1 MAKYDM
7 NITNIMMALSALH
20 DLPDEPF
27 QPLMTDEVNT
37 AIINQ
42 VYVPISTRN
51 THLNANDTKML
62 FGISSLDD
70 IEELRKLTRREL
82 AERTVA
88 YYKARYDMT
97 PDRNKGALRLATQCF
112 GMGDKAEDYI
122 NTIFDQAGI
131 TRIPNGGIGGDG
143 NPVTVPSVLS
153 APSAETTVPTAPSE
167 PNTEAQKKAK
177 RMQKHKTGELPV
189 QPVPTAPVT
198 EPDLIKRTQAKPAEA
213 PVTSGTKETV
223 GLPEYHVF
231 EPLTLDSLLET
242 PPLDFLTDNL
252 IVKNTVNVFF
262 APAKTG
268 KTYLCLNYA
277 ICLAMGIP
285 FLGMENHLKRNVGYL
300 NLDMFRGGFNDR
312 VKQVIKG
319 FNPNATPEYISNILS
334 RLKIIDREAIRSV
347 GGHIPNFYKE
357 EYLDDLGNF
366 ILANDIEFL
375 IIDTFA
381 RIRAGSAENDN
392 DDMAITLQ
400 NMEKFFTP
408 LECGSLPIHHTGKDG
423 KLRGASA
430 IIDNAEFVFGLRKVN
445 GSNKHLQIYSDTPRY
460 TDVFELDVYPVFE
473 QCTNEETGASHA
485 DSYFLTAL
493 DPELNNSDIIDFLKA
508 HGNQWMSKK
517 TIALGVGGRYEDRL
531 KETDALYARGVLER
545 VPAGRGFNYR
555 MKVM

>member
-7 NITNIMMALSALH
+7 NINNIMMALQAVRA
-20 DLPDEPF
+20 LPDESF
-27 QPLMTDEVNT
+27 VPLMTDEVNT
-37 AIINQ
+37 AIVNQ
-42 VYVPISTRN
+42 VFIPITTRN
-51 THLNANDTKML
+51 THLNADDTKRL
-62 FGISSLDD
+62 FGISNLDD
-70 IEELRKLTRREL
+70 INELKKLTPREL

-97 PDRNKGALRLATQCF
+97 PDRNKGALRKATQCF
-112 GMGDKAEDYI
+112 GMGDKAEDFI

-131 TRIPNGGIGGDG
+131 SRIPNGGIGGGED
-143 NPVTVPSVLS
+143 TV
-153 APSAETTVPTAPSE
+153 TAPSE
-167 PNTEAQKKAK
+167 PSAPSHKPNSEKTEAQKRAK
-177 RMQKHKTGELPV
+177 RMQKHKTGELIVQQSDVPVASATEV
-189 QPVPTAPVT
+189 QP
-198 EPDLIKRTQAKPAEA
+198 DLKERTQVKPAEV
-213 PVTSGTKETV
+213 PVQSGTEEPE
-223 GLPEYHVF
+223 GLAEYHVF

-319 FNPNATPEYISNILS
+319 FNPNATPEYISNILN
-334 RLKIIDREAIRSV
+334 RVKIIDREAIRSV

-357 EYLDDLGNF
+357 EYLDDLRNF
-366 ILANDIEFL
+366 IITNDIEFL
-375 IIDTFA
+375 ILDTFA

-400 NMEKFFTP
+400 NMEKFFSP
-408 LECGSLPIHHTGKDG
+408 LDCGALPIHHTGKDG

-485 DSYFLTAL
+485 DSYFLSAV
-493 DPELNNSDIIDFLKA
+493 DPELNNSDIIDFMKA
-508 HGNQWMSKK
+508 RKNPWMSKK
-517 TIALGVGGRYEDRL
+517 TIGIGVGGRYEDRL
-531 KETDALYARGVLER
+531 KEIDALYAKGILER
-545 VPAGRGFNYR
+545 IPAGRGFNYR
-555 MKVM
+555 LKVF